1 CLKLNQKVCCETF
14 RIKNNDLENQMVK
27 IAFYYNLSNLII
39 TLGEEGVLVY
49 HKKKLY
55 RSYCEKKIHPLN
67 PIGAGD
73 ALLGTLIYHLSL
85 GQPFLEACKKAVA
98 ASISNTT
105 IFEGGRINFPVYNDL
120 LKYTFLEKIA

>member
-1 CLKLNQKVCCETF
+1 
-14 RIKNNDLENQMVK
+14 MVK
-27 IAFYYNLSNLII
+27 IASYYNLSNLII

-55 RSYCEKKIHPLN
+55 RSYCEKKVLPLN

-73 ALLGTLIYHLSL
+73 SLLGTLIYHLSS
-85 GQPFLEACKKAVA
+85 GESFLEACKKAVA

-105 IFEGGRINFPVYNDL
+105 LYEGGRINHPVYKDI
-120 LKYTFLEKIA
+120 LKYTFLEKIG